1 MNDTQKKGRVTIP
14 TDLDVV
20 PETLEILKKWGAD
33 AIRDCDGTD
42 FPQQLR
48 DADAKIYSTYYTTRK
63 DNAWAKANPDEIQQ
77 CYIMTGFYTAHGD
90 TVTIPLMKGISPELM
105 EVNTRDDITRWW
117 EVMDRTTGQPV
128 PPSQWSYADGSV
140 TVQAVPF
147 HEYTVSFLAYLIWD
161 PVHMYN
167 ATTNGWTNFEH
178 QITFDVRQ
186 PKTHKYSMERLRKFI
201 QEHPYVNVI
210 RYTTFFHQF
219 TLIFDELK
227 REKYV
232 DWYGYSASVSPYIL
246 EQFEREVGYKF
257 RPEYIIDQ
265 GYYNNQYRVP
275 SKEYKDFQAF
285 QRREVAKL
293 AKEMVEITHE
303 CGCEA
308 MMFLGDHWIGTEPFM
323 PEFKSIGLDAVV
335 GSVGNGSTLRL
346 ISDIEGVKYT
356 EGRFLPYFFPDT
368 FHEGGDP
375 VREAKENWVTAR
387 RAILRKPIDRIGYGG
402 YLKLALQFPE
412 FIDYVQSV
420 CDEFRELYD
429 NIKGTTP
436 YCFKRV
442 AVLNCWGK
450 MRAWSC
456 HMVHHALYYKK
467 NYSYAGVIEA
477 LSGAPFDVQFISFED
492 IKADPHLLEKIDVL
506 INVGDAD
513 TAHTGG
519 RWWEDPEIAA
529 AVKKFVWNG
538 GGLIGVGEPSGHQY
552 QGRFL
557 QLAGVLGVEKETGCT
572 LNYDKYN
579 WDEHRDHF
587 ILADCPNQDM
597 DFGEGQKSI
606 YALEDAQVLIQR
618 DKEVQLA
625 AHDFGQGRAV
635 YISGLPYSFVNSR
648 ALYRAILWSSHSE
661 DQLHTWFSSNY
672 NVEVH
677 AYVANHKYCVV
688 NNTYQPQDTTVYT
701 TDGHSFDL
709 HLEANEIKWYEIG

>member
-1 MNDTQKKGRVTIP
+1 MDETRKSGRVTIP

-42 FPQQLR
+42 FPQQLK

-63 DNAWAKANPDEIQQ
+63 DNAWAKANPDEVQQ
-77 CYIMTGFYTAHGD
+77 CYIMTGFYTAPGD

-105 EVNTRDDITRWW
+105 QVNTNDDITRWW

-128 PPSQWSYADGSV
+128 PPEQWSYVDGSV

-186 PKTHKYSMERLRKFI
+186 PKTHRYSMERLRKFI
-201 QEHPYVNVI
+201 AEHPYVNVI

-227 REKYV
+227 REKFV

-246 EQFEREVGYKF
+246 NQFEQEVGYKF

-275 SKEYKDFQAF
+275 SKEFRDFQAF

-293 AKEMVEITHE
+293 AKEMVDITHA

-323 PEFKSIGLDAVV
+323 PEFKTIGLDAVV

-412 FIDYVQSV
+412 FVDYVESV
-420 CDEFRELYD
+420 CNEFRELYE
-429 NIKGTTP
+429 NIKDTTP
-436 YCFKRV
+436 YCVKRV

-450 MRAWSC
+450 MRAWGC
-456 HMVHHALYYKK
+456 HMVHHALYYKQ
-467 NYSYAGVIEA
+467 NYSYAGVIEM
-477 LSGAPFDVQFISFED
+477 LSGAPFDVKFISFED
-492 IKADPHLLEKIDVL
+492 IKNDPHLLDSLDVI

-519 RWWEDPEIAA
+519 IWWEDPEISSAIR
-529 AVKKFVWNG
+529 KFVWNG
-538 GGLIGVGEPSGHQY
+538 GGFIGVGEPSGHPY
-552 QGRFL
+552 QGHIL
-557 QLAGVLGVEKETGCT
+557 QLASVLGVEEENGFT

-579 WDEHRDHF
+579 WEEHPDHF
-587 ILADCPNQDM
+587 ILQDADRPI
-597 DFGEGQKSI
+597 DFGEGKKNI
-606 YALEDAQVLIQR
+606 YALEGTEVLVQR
-618 DKEVQLA
+618 NKEVQMA
-625 AHDFGQGRAV
+625 AHDFGKGRAV
-635 YISGLPYSFVNSR
+635 YISGVPYSFANSR
-648 ALYRAILWSSHSE
+648 TLYRAILWSAHSE
-661 DQLHTWFSSNY
+661 EELHTWFSSNY

-677 AYVANHKYCVV
+677 AYVKNGKYCVV
-688 NNTYQPQDTTVYT
+688 NNTYEPQDTTVYT
-701 TDGHSFDL
+701 TDGSSFAL
-709 HLEANEIKWYEIG
+709 HLDANEIKWYEI

>member
-1 MNDTQKKGRVTIP
+1 MDETRKSGRVTIP

-42 FPQQLR
+42 FPQQLK

-63 DNAWAKANPDEIQQ
+63 DNAWAKANPDEVQQ
-77 CYIMTGFYTAHGD
+77 CYIMTGFYTAPGD

-105 EVNTRDDITRWW
+105 QVNTNDDITRWW

-128 PPSQWSYADGSV
+128 PPEQWSYADGSV

-201 QEHPYVNVI
+201 AEHPYVNVI

-227 REKYV
+227 REKFV

-246 EQFEREVGYKF
+246 NQFEQEVGYKF

-275 SKEYKDFQAF
+275 SKEYRDFQAF

-293 AKEMVEITHE
+293 AKEMVDITHE

-323 PEFKSIGLDAVV
+323 PEFKTIGLDAVV

-375 VREAKENWVTAR
+375 VKEAKENWVTAR

-412 FIDYVQSV
+412 FVDYVESV
-420 CDEFRELYD
+420 CNEFRELYE

-436 YCFKRV
+436 YCVKRV

-450 MRAWSC
+450 MRAWGC
-456 HMVHHALYYKK
+456 HMVHHALYYKQ
-467 NYSYAGVIEA
+467 NYSYAGVIEM
-477 LSGAPFDVQFISFED
+477 LSGAPFDVKFISFED
-492 IKADPHLLEKIDVL
+492 IKNDPHLLDSLDVI

-519 RWWEDPEIAA
+519 IWWEDPEISSAIR
-529 AVKKFVWNG
+529 KFVWNG
-538 GGLIGVGEPSGHQY
+538 GGFIGVGEPSGHPY
-552 QGRFL
+552 QGHIL
-557 QLAGVLGVEKETGCT
+557 QLASVLGVEEENGFT

-579 WDEHRDHF
+579 WEEHPNHF
-587 ILADCPNQDM
+587 ILQDADKPI
-597 DFGEGQKSI
+597 DFGEGKKNI
-606 YALEDAQVLIQR
+606 YALEGTEVLVQR
-618 DKEVQLA
+618 NKEVQMA
-625 AHDFGQGRAV
+625 AHDFGKGRAV
-635 YISGLPYSFVNSR
+635 YISGVPYSFANSR
-648 ALYRAILWSSHSE
+648 TLYRAILWSAHSE
-661 DQLHTWFSSNY
+661 EELHTWFSSNY

-677 AYVANHKYCVV
+677 AYVKNGKYCVV
-688 NNTYQPQDTTVYT
+688 NNTYEPQDTTVYT
-701 TDGHSFDL
+701 TDGSSFAL
-709 HLEANEIKWYEIG
+709 HLDANEIKWYEI